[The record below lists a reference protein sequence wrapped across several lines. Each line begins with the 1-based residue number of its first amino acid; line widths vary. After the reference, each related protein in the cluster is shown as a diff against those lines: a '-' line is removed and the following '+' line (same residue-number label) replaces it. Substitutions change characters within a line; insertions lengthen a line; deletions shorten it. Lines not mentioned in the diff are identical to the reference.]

1 MTSYT
6 EQIAKLKLEKE
17 ELEKKQEAE
26 EKLKKEEKEKKVQ
39 IKKN

>member
-6 EQIAKLKLEKE
+6 KQIAKLKLEKE